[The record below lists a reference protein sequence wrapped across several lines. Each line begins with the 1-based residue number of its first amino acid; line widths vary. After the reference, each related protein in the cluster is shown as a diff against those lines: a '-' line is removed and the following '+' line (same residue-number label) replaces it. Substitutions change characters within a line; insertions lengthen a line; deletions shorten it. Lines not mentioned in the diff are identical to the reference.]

1 MKAKVFA
8 ALIVTVSL
16 PQIAEAGTWCYC
28 LAPSHA
34 ESTVYMSQVFATE
47 TPVNRAESAFGSL
60 LAQSAFRYD
69 DVQCP
74 LSDNESSALAMQ
86 RQAIAYNRDLGNRIV
101 NLPWR
106 QRP

>member
-8 ALIVTVSL
+8 ALVLTVTL
-16 PQIAEAGTWCYC
+16 PQIAAAGTWCYC

-34 ESTVYMSQVFATE
+34 ENTVYMSPVFATDA
-47 TPVNRAESAFGSL
+47 PVSRAESAFGSL
-60 LAQSAFRYD
+60 LAQSAFHYD

-74 LSDNESSALAMQ
+74 LSDDESAALAMQ
-86 RQAIAYNRDLGNRIV
+86 RQAIGYNRDLGNRIV

-106 QRP
+106 PRP